1 MLCKPSNTESSQ
13 QFGIYVNRLIII
25 GPNRG
30 RSGVCIIGPYWGR
43 SGVCVAVSDL
53 LRVDS
58 DCLIVGT
65 NGLLIRGLPC
75 WGSLPCLFQQ
85 FFWIV

>member
-30 RSGVCIIGPYWGR
+30 RT
-43 SGVCVAVSDL
+43 GVCVAVSDF